1 MIINVENLNPFQTRC
16 TISNKV
22 CDMIINVENQD
33 NLVSNHIMK
42 ALGLQ
47 IKKVMMIVN
56 FICFRL

>member
-1 MIINVENLNPFQTRC
+1 MIINVENLNPFQTRY